1 MAKTQTKIN
10 GISEQMLVEIIKRI
24 VAVAKP
30 QKIILFGSGARGQ
43 LGPSSDL
50 DILVV
55 KDGVGRRA
63 LAQEIYSHMRGIE
76 IGLDIVVATSE
87 DLERFKDS
95 LTVVIGQALKEGK
108 VIYDEA
114 A

>member
-1 MAKTQTKIN
+1 MAKMQTKVN
-10 GISEQMLVEIIKRI
+10 GIAEQLLAEVIKRI

-55 KDGVGRRA
+55 KDGVARRA
-63 LAQEIYSHMRGIE
+63 LAQEIYRHMRGVE

-87 DLERFKDS
+87 DLERFKNS
-95 LTVVIGQALKEGK
+95 PTVVIAQALKEGTL
-108 VIYDEA
+108 IYDEA

>member
-1 MAKTQTKIN
+1 MATIQTKFN
-10 GISEQMLVEIIKRI
+10 GIAEQTLIEIINRI

-55 KDGVGRRA
+55 KDGVNRRE
-63 LAQEIYSHMRGIE
+63 LAQEIYSRMRGIE
-76 IGLDIVVATSE
+76 IGLDIVIATTD
-87 DLERFKDS
+87 DLNRFKDS
-95 LTVVIGQALKEGK
+95 PTVVIAQALKEGK
-108 VIYDEA
+108 VIYDNA
-114 A
+114 T

>member
-1 MAKTQTKIN
+1 MAKSQTKFI
-10 GISEQMLVEIIKRI
+10 GIEEHQLLEIIRRI

-30 QKIILFGSGARGQ
+30 QKIILFGSGGRGP

-55 KDGVGRRA
+55 KDCIGRRA

-76 IGLDIVVATSE
+76 IGFDIVVATSE
-87 DLERFKDS
+87 DLDRFKDS
-95 LTVVIGQALKEGK
+95 PTVVIGQALREGT
-108 VIYDEA
+108 VIYDEVA
-114 A
+114 

>member
-1 MAKTQTKIN
+1 MAGSPIGIN
-10 GISEQMLVEIIKRI
+10 GIADQLLADIIARI

-63 LAQEIYSHMRGIE
+63 MAQKIYGKMRGIE
-76 IGLDIVVATSE
+76 IGLDIVVASSE
-87 DLERFKDS
+87 DLLRFKDS
-95 LTVVIGQALKEGK
+95 ETVVIGLALKEGK
-108 VIYDEA
+108 IIYDEA